1 MIVPLA
7 ELTCLL
13 ALAWMADS
21 LTRSWLRPQWRH
33 ALWTL
38 VALRMLLP
46 AGVPGLA
53 PSPVTIDAA
62 LMPRVIEAGSP
73 ALGWVM
79 GAWAIGALV
88 LLTRW
93 RGQGLRARR
102 RLLDAS
108 EDAGELSARL
118 ATVASRV
125 GLRRVPAVR
134 RDPHS
139 HTPYVTGVW
148 SPRLVLPADWREW
161 PGDTL
166 DHALAHELRHI
177 ARRDLRAEALWMLIA
192 CAYWF
197 HPLVHAARRRAH
209 EAREMCCDADV
220 ALRLGPGYRRTL
232 LQVLASAAGEATPAL
247 ATPSGHAWHPAIA
260 RLHALDRWPSP
271 APRRARLAGA
281 ALLAAA
287 AFIVLPA
294 HLSVVP
300 RAAPVTVEELLDPA
314 ARQERGM
321 GSLHLRYALLAV
333 AAERAGARPE

>member
-13 ALAWMADS
+13 ALAWITDRVTS
-21 LTRSWLRPQWRH
+21 TWLRPQWRH

-38 VALRMLLP
+38 VVLRMLLP
-46 AGVPGLA
+46 AGVPGLS
-53 PSPVTIDAA
+53 PSPVTFDAA
-62 LMPRVIEAGSP
+62 LMPQPVAAGSP

-79 GAWAIGALV
+79 GVWALGALV

-93 RGQGLRARR
+93 AVQGVRARR
-102 RLLDAS
+102 RLLDVE

-118 ATVASRV
+118 ATVAPRV

-134 RDPHS
+134 LDPQS

-148 SPRLVLPADWREW
+148 SPCLMLPGDWREW

-177 ARRDLRAEALWMLIA
+177 ARRDLLAEALWMLIA

-220 ALRLGPGYRRTL
+220 AIRLGPGYRRAL
-232 LQVLASAAGEATPAL
+232 LWVLASAAEAATPAL
-247 ATPSGHAWHPAIA
+247 ASASGHAWHPAIA
-260 RLHALDRWPSP
+260 RLHALDRWPPP
-271 APRRARLAGA
+271 APWRARLAGA

-300 RAAPVTVEELLDPA
+300 RAAAVPVEELLDPA

-321 GSLHLRYALLAV
+321 GSLHLRYALLAAE
-333 AAERAGARPE
+333 AARAADSPE